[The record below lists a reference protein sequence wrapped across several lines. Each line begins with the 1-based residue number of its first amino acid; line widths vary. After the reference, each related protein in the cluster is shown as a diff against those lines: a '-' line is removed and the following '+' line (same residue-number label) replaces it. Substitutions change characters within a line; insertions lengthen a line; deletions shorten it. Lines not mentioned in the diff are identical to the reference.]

1 MNDRPERQ
9 LVGLPPRNVTGD
21 LSRMKRSNR
30 EPSPMPLAAPI
41 ATPASAEKTKP
52 KRITVYV
59 DQDVFSRARGAY
71 RKTSHLEDD
80 KTWSQFVEKALA
92 AEAERREA
100 AHNGGK
106 QFDGETGALPSGRPI
121 SDD

>member
-30 EPSPMPLAAPI
+30 ETASTSPPPI
-41 ATPASAEKTKP
+41 VTPVAAEKPKP

-59 DQDVFSRARGAY
+59 DQSVFSRARGAY
-71 RKTSHLEDD
+71 RNTSHLEDD

-100 AHNGGK
+100 THNGGK
-106 QFDGETGALPSGRPI
+106 QYEAETGALPSGRPI

>member
-30 EPSPMPLAAPI
+30 ETASTSPPPV
-41 ATPASAEKTKP
+41 ATPVEAEKLKP

-59 DQDVFSRARGAY
+59 DQSVFSRARGAY
-71 RKTSHLEDD
+71 RNTSHLEGD

-92 AEAERREA
+92 AEAERRES

-106 QFDGETGALPSGRPI
+106 QFEAETGALPSGRPI